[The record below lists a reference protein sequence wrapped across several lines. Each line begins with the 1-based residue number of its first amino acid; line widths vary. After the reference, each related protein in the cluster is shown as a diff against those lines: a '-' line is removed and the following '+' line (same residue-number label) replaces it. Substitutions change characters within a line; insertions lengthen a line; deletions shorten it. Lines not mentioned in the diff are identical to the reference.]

1 MYTGSQGIREV
12 THSERLF
19 SATVFHGLL
28 LGAWRSSCTAPACH
42 YTLYSAAGSASSAH
56 HPKQRWPAQNYTGIA
71 IPCTVST

>member
-28 LGAWRSSCTAPACH
+28 LGAWRSSSP
-42 YTLYSAAGSASSAH
+42 
-56 HPKQRWPAQNYTGIA
+56 
-71 IPCTVST
+71 